1 MTVPAHTAPFNLLAA
16 LWEDRDEI
24 RSAHSALISSRQMN
38 AHASIA
44 FIFLVASTKNTT
56 YETCFVSHMVSYFS
70 CYSYCC
76 FYFPASPFKDSNSCI
91 SDAVSFRLDVI
102 VSPDAFVML
111 TSRTD
116 PSPIPCLPAACKNF
130 ENFGWFAEKIS
141 QAFLTWNNFVGFIIC
156 SRTPFLPF
164 V

>member
-1 MTVPAHTAPFNLLAA
+1 MTVPAHTAPFNLCAA
-16 LWEDRDEI
+16 RPDQRVG
-24 RSAHSALISSRQMN
+24 QMD
-38 AHASIA
+38 ACASTA
-44 FIFLVASTKNTT
+44 SIFLVAITKNTT
-56 YETCFVSHMVSYFS
+56 YETCFCFAYGVLFFLLFLLSLL
-70 CYSYCC
+70 
-76 FYFPASPFKDSNSCI
+76 FYFPASPFNDSNSCI

-130 ENFGWFAEKIS
+130 ENFGWFAEKVS
-141 QAFLTWNNFVGFIIC
+141 QAFLIWNNFVGFIIC

>member
-1 MTVPAHTAPFNLLAA
+1 MTVPAHTAPFNLCAA
-16 LWEDRDEI
+16 RPDQRSSNGRLCKHGIHFPCRHYKKHHI
-24 RSAHSALISSRQMN
+24 RNLFCFAYGVL
-38 AHASIA
+38 
-44 FIFLVASTKNTT
+44 FFLLFLLSLL
-56 YETCFVSHMVSYFS
+56 
-70 CYSYCC
+70 

-130 ENFGWFAEKIS
+130 ENFGWFAEKVS
-141 QAFLTWNNFVGFIIC
+141 QAFLIWNNFVGFIIC

>member
-1 MTVPAHTAPFNLLAA
+1 M
-16 LWEDRDEI
+16 I
-24 RSAHSALISSRQMN
+24 I
-38 AHASIA
+38 
-44 FIFLVASTKNTT
+44 
-56 YETCFVSHMVSYFS
+56 
-70 CYSYCC
+70 CC

-116 PSPIPCLPAACKNF
+116 PSPIPCFPAACKNF
-130 ENFGWFAEKIS
+130 ENFGWFAEKVS
-141 QAFLTWNNFVGFIIC
+141 QAFLIWNNFVGFIIC